1 MSTQLRDSFGRVMQT
16 LRLSVT
22 ERCTLRCRYCMPAQ
36 GRAFHGPGLSADQLL
51 SLAAILRG
59 LGLRRVKLTGGEPLL
74 HPQLPE
80 LVAGLKDQGFEEVSL
95 TTNGLDL
102 ARQAASLRRAGL
114 DRVTVSL
121 DTLDPGLYRQ
131 LTRGGELDDV
141 LRGLREAES
150 VGLAPLK
157 LNAVILRDWNWGE
170 AVKLAAQ
177 TLTRPWHL
185 RFIEYMP
192 LDPGLGLTVS
202 AGVGQPELEPLL
214 SKALGPL
221 QGLPSRPGAPERR
234 YRLAGAVGSL
244 GFISPISARFCADCD
259 RLRLSSQGQLQLC
272 LSQPG
277 SLDLSA
283 LLLAGASA
291 EAMAEAVVK
300 AVQAKPAGH
309 DFGTGAAS
317 APRTMSAI
325 GG

>member
-1 MSTQLRDSFGRVMQT
+1 MRLKDSFGRVMRT

-36 GRAFHGPGLSADQLL
+36 GRAFHGAGLQADELL
-51 SLAAILRG
+51 ALTGVLRG

-74 HPQLPE
+74 HPRLAD
-80 LVAGLKDQGFEEVSL
+80 LVAGLKAQGYEEVSL

-102 ARQAASLRRAGL
+102 ARQAAGLRRAGL

-121 DTLDPGLYRQ
+121 DALDPELYRQ
-131 LTRGGELDDV
+131 LTRGGDLEEV
-141 LRGLREAES
+141 LRGLREAEA

-157 LNAVILRDWNWGE
+157 LNAVILRDWNRGE

-177 TLTRPWHL
+177 TLTRAWHL

-192 LDPGLGLTVS
+192 LDPGLGLPAS

-214 SKALGPL
+214 REALGPL
-221 QGLPSRPGAPERR
+221 RPLPSRPGAPERR

-244 GFISPISARFCADCD
+244 GFISPLSARFCGDCD

-277 SLDLSA
+277 GLDLAA
-283 LLLAGASA
+283 LLRQGAER
-291 EAMAEAVVK
+291 EALAEAVRQ
-300 AVQAKPAGH
+300 AVWAKPAGH
-309 DFGTGAAS
+309 DFSAGPAA
-317 APRTMSAI
+317 APRPMSAI